1 MRWRQKEGSL
11 FRSFQRFPPHKC
23 LESPMFEDLKV
34 WFYWIPSAALP
45 AYLIAE
51 LLQQRFAII
60 AIIIKIGVIIIILIL
75 IIILVII
82 IMTIMLVCNR
92 AEQCVCN
99 GDRVW
104 QDIRCH
110 HCQLSI
116 HPPKKIFNIFIL
128 SYDFLTVFFS
138 SQQCN
143 AKYIFP
149 ACKMHF
155 FRLQIKDIGCHD
167 CQLSL
172 PSPQK
177 YPTLISFQCFTF
189 FCISI
194 FCSRWQELF
203 TS

>member
-1 MRWRQKEGSL
+1 
-11 FRSFQRFPPHKC
+11 
-23 LESPMFEDLKV
+23 
-34 WFYWIPSAALP
+34 
-45 AYLIAE
+45 
-51 LLQQRFAII
+51 
-60 AIIIKIGVIIIILIL
+60 
-75 IIILVII
+75 
-82 IMTIMLVCNR
+82 MTIMLVCNR

-189 FCISI
+189 F
-194 FCSRWQELF
+194 FALPLF
-203 TS
+203 APGDRSSLRHSVPLCQCRSGSNAFTRPRSNVIPESPGPV